1 MFHEVHQYSNEQT
14 NKAGYAQ
21 RIMTGEYH
29 MKPKKDGPTP
39 KPLSKTL
46 GFF

>member
-14 NKAGYAQ
+14 NEAGYAQ

-29 MKPKKDGPTP
+29 MKPNKDGPTVNHCL
-39 KPLSKTL
+39 KP
-46 GFF
+46 